1 MKICPSV
8 KTRNFILQEL
18 MSTSTLIDTKMQA
31 IKVSQCVQIGSNIIY
46 GYYDSLDA
54 IGLTIILKMMAGV
67 KTSWEDGRGFE

>member
-1 MKICPSV
+1 
-8 KTRNFILQEL
+8 
-18 MSTSTLIDTKMQA
+18 MSTSTLIDHKIHA

-67 KTSWEDGRGFE
+67 KTIWEDGRGFEELD